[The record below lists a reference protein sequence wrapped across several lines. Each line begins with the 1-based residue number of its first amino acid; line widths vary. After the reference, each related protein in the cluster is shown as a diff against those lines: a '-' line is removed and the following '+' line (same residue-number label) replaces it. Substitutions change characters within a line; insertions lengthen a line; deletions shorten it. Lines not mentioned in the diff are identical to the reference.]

1 MVADQRGP
9 REGVKVKFFNKD
21 VSVYTGPAALALK
34 TKAPILYG
42 ISVRQKDYKYKT
54 ELVEISKDNLP
65 DDDEEKIIELSQRHT
80 AYLEK
85 VIRENPEQWLWMHD
99 RWKY

>member
-1 MVADQRGP
+1 
-9 REGVKVKFFNKD
+9 
-21 VSVYTGPAALALK
+21 
-34 TKAPILYG
+34 
-42 ISVRQKDYKYKT
+42 
-54 ELVEISKDNLP
+54 VEISKDNLH

-85 VIRENPEQWLWMHD
+85 VIRENPEQWLWMHN